1 VLTVG
6 VRRNL
11 AVVGPLLSP
20 RKLRLLCCA
29 LYRRDWCRS
38 AAFAS
43 VIDLAERFA
52 DGDASA
58 HELAAVRYARRNLGF
73 PPAWAVC
80 WAPDDDALQ
89 MATRAL
95 TVLEGD
101 RGNVGEDESRTA
113 LLDDVAGHLWRP
125 SAVHPAWL
133 AWNGGT
139 VPHLARLV
147 YDERRFDLLGVLAD
161 AIEDAGCTD
170 AGLVEHL
177 RAAGPHVRGCWALD
191 LILQQE

>member
-1 VLTVG
+1 LTVG

-11 AVVGPLLSP
+11 ALVGPLLSP
-20 RKLRLLCCA
+20 RKLRLFCCA

-38 AAFAS
+38 GGFAS

-52 DGDASA
+52 DGAAAA

-101 RGNVGEDESRTA
+101 RGNVGDDESRTA
-113 LLDDVAGHLWRP
+113 LLADVSGHLYRP
-125 SAVHPAWL
+125 RAYVDPAWL
-133 AWNGGT
+133 AWDDGT
-139 VPHLARLV
+139 VPRLARLV
-147 YDERRFDLLGVLAD
+147 YDERRFDLLGILAD
-161 AIEDAGCTD
+161 AVEDSGCTD
-170 AGLVEHL
+170 AALVEHL
-177 RAAGPHVRGCWALD
+177 RSAGPHVRGCWALD